1 MRLFDFVLWQTD
13 AREGS
18 ENNGWVTE
26 TVLCV
31 CKKEEEKKSLISRR
45 DRETEG
51 FSFERNDEFFL
62 VKEKH

>member
-13 AREGS
+13 ARERS

-31 CKKEEEKKSLISRR
+31 VQKRRRKEIANLEA
-45 DRETEG
+45 
-51 FSFERNDEFFL
+51 
-62 VKEKH
+62 